1 MHERSRLV
9 LWAKDDP
16 YGAEVAE
23 VTLGEGCLSCKGVA
37 LGVERTP
44 YRLDYELETSAEF
57 VTTRLVVAVRGDGW
71 RRSLDLRRS
80 ESGAWSGADGD
91 LSALEPAFDCDLGLS
106 PMTNTMPVLRHRLL
120 DGAGPVEIVT
130 AWVSV
135 PDLSVTPSR
144 QRYTFRERRE
154 ELIVVRFEL
163 VDGDF
168 AEDIAFD
175 ADGLVLHYPRIA
187 RRVPLAALGGGPTA
201 ERAPRSIL
209 TPCPSDSG

>member
-1 MHERSRLV
+1 MHQRSRLV

-16 YGAEVAE
+16 YGAEVAD
-23 VTLGEGCLSCKGVA
+23 VTFGDARLSCTGVA
-37 LGVERTP
+37 LGVAGTP

-80 ESGAWSGADGD
+80 ESGAWSGPDKD

-135 PDLSVTPSR
+135 PDLTVTPSR
-144 QRYTFRERRE
+144 QRYTFRERNDQ
-154 ELIVVRFEL
+154 LIVVHFEL
-163 VDGDF
+163 VDDDF
-168 AEDIAFD
+168 EEDIIFD
-175 ADGLVLHYPRIA
+175 ADGLVLDYPKIA
-187 RRVPLAALGGGPTA
+187 RRVTLGAHGGTPSISPSRSRTP
-201 ERAPRSIL
+201 PR
-209 TPCPSDSG
+209 